1 MAMHKPDLRGAN
13 KKEATVPQRPAA
25 AAAPHRLRLST
36 HSLRERDRFE
46 VFRENF
52 SRYLYPA
59 NVENS
64 WEGTFDGGIE
74 LLRAGSVGISRIVA
88 PPSTYT
94 RTRRHLSDSDDAL
107 TLFVGLS
114 RGPAIEQAGIS
125 HEFRPGN
132 GFLYHGAIPGGC
144 EAASPFEVWGIKVES
159 DRLRSGLV
167 RGRGLKPMGIP
178 AELPAMKLIT
188 QYLNSYSTVADSL
201 DPTLHEAFGTH
212 LADLLMLLV
221 GADCDALELIKGRG
235 LKAAR
240 TEAVLKT
247 IERDFASPDLSA
259 ERAGLLLGVTARQVH
274 RLLDETTKTFYEHV
288 LERRL
293 VESYRLLTDPAC
305 AALKVGEIALRAGF
319 GDRSHFH
326 RVFRIRFGDTPTG
339 VREAAARE
347 HAGSFLRLRTG

>member
-1 MAMHKPDLRGAN
+1 M
-13 KKEATVPQRPAA
+13 
-25 AAAPHRLRLST
+25 
-36 HSLRERDRFE
+36 
-46 VFRENF
+46 
-52 SRYLYPA
+52 
-59 NVENS
+59 
-64 WEGTFDGGIE
+64 
-74 LLRAGSVGISRIVA
+74 
-88 PPSTYT
+88 
-94 RTRRHLSDSDDAL
+94 
-107 TLFVGLS
+107 
-114 RGPAIEQAGIS
+114 
-125 HEFRPGN
+125 
-132 GFLYHGAIPGGC
+132 
-144 EAASPFEVWGIKVES
+144 
-159 DRLRSGLV
+159 RSGLV

-188 QYLNSYSTVADSL
+188 QYLNSYSTVAGSL
-201 DPTLHEAFGTH
+201 DPDVHEAFGTH
-212 LADLLMLLV
+212 LVDLLMLLV

-319 GDRSHFH
+319 ADRSHFH
-326 RVFRIRFGDTPTG
+326 RVFRIRFGDTPAG

>member
-1 MAMHKPDLRGAN
+1 M
-13 KKEATVPQRPAA
+13 
-25 AAAPHRLRLST
+25 
-36 HSLRERDRFE
+36 
-46 VFRENF
+46 
-52 SRYLYPA
+52 
-59 NVENS
+59 
-64 WEGTFDGGIE
+64 
-74 LLRAGSVGISRIVA
+74 
-88 PPSTYT
+88 
-94 RTRRHLSDSDDAL
+94 

-188 QYLNSYSTVADSL
+188 QYLTSYSTVAGSL
-201 DPTLHEAFGTH
+201 DPDVHEAFGTH
-212 LADLLMLLV
+212 LVDLLMLLV

-247 IERDFASPDLSA
+247 IERDFASRICPPSGPGSCSGSQRVRFTVCSMKRPRRSMSTFSSGALSN
-259 ERAGLLLGVTARQVH
+259 RPG
-274 RLLDETTKTFYEHV
+274 
-288 LERRL
+288 
-293 VESYRLLTDPAC
+293 C
-305 AALKVGEIALRAGF
+305 
-319 GDRSHFH
+319 
-326 RVFRIRFGDTPTG
+326 
-339 VREAAARE
+339 
-347 HAGSFLRLRTG
+347 

>member
-1 MAMHKPDLRGAN
+1 MSG
-13 KKEATVPQRPAA
+13 
-25 AAAPHRLRLST
+25 
-36 HSLRERDRFE
+36 
-46 VFRENF
+46 
-52 SRYLYPA
+52 
-59 NVENS
+59 
-64 WEGTFDGGIE
+64 
-74 LLRAGSVGISRIVA
+74 
-88 PPSTYT
+88 
-94 RTRRHLSDSDDAL
+94 
-107 TLFVGLS
+107 
-114 RGPAIEQAGIS
+114 GPAIEQAGIS

-167 RGRGLKPMGIP
+167 RGRGLKPMGIL

-188 QYLNSYSTVADSL
+188 QYLNSYSTVAGSL
-201 DPTLHEAFGTH
+201 DPDVHEAFGTH
-212 LADLLMLLV
+212 LVDLLMLLV

-247 IERDFASPDLSA
+247 IERDFAPRISPPG
-259 ERAGLLLGVTARQVH
+259 AGLLLGVTARQVH

-293 VESYRLLTDPAC
+293 VEAYRLLTDPAC
-305 AALKVGEIALRAGF
+305 AALKVREIALRAGF
-319 GDRSHFH
+319 ADRSHFH

-347 HAGSFLRLRTG
+347 HAGSFLRVRTG

>member
-1 MAMHKPDLRGAN
+1 
-13 KKEATVPQRPAA
+13 
-25 AAAPHRLRLST
+25 
-36 HSLRERDRFE
+36 
-46 VFRENF
+46 
-52 SRYLYPA
+52 
-59 NVENS
+59 
-64 WEGTFDGGIE
+64 
-74 LLRAGSVGISRIVA
+74 
-88 PPSTYT
+88 
-94 RTRRHLSDSDDAL
+94 L

-188 QYLNSYSTVADSL
+188 QYLNSYSPVAGSL
-201 DPTLHEAFGTH
+201 DPDVHEAFGTH
-212 LADLLMLLV
+212 LVDLLMLLV

-274 RLLDETTKTFYEHV
+274 LYEHV

-293 VESYRLLTDPAC
+293 VESYRLLTDLAC
-305 AALKVGEIALRAGF
+305 AAPKVGEIALRAGF
-319 GDRSHFH
+319 ADRSHFH

>member
-1 MAMHKPDLRGAN
+1 
-13 KKEATVPQRPAA
+13 
-25 AAAPHRLRLST
+25 
-36 HSLRERDRFE
+36 
-46 VFRENF
+46 
-52 SRYLYPA
+52 
-59 NVENS
+59 
-64 WEGTFDGGIE
+64 
-74 LLRAGSVGISRIVA
+74 
-88 PPSTYT
+88 
-94 RTRRHLSDSDDAL
+94 
-107 TLFVGLS
+107 
-114 RGPAIEQAGIS
+114 
-125 HEFRPGN
+125 
-132 GFLYHGAIPGGC
+132 
-144 EAASPFEVWGIKVES
+144 
-159 DRLRSGLV
+159 
-167 RGRGLKPMGIP
+167 MGIP

-188 QYLNSYSTVADSL
+188 QYLNSYSTVAGSM
-201 DPTLHEAFGTH
+201 DPDVHEAFGTH
-212 LADLLMLLV
+212 LVDLLMLLV
-221 GADCDALELIKGRG
+221 GADCDSLELIKGRG